1 MKKHNLFIITLLIAT
16 VLTGCG
22 DSPPVIHDLSNQNFE
37 LVNQDS
43 ATVNFPSD
51 YDGKYLVVAFIYTH
65 CPDIC
70 RVTTAN
76 MKNAYKQ
83 LDDTSD
89 VQFVEITF
97 DPKRDTPSVLK
108 NYMQKYKLDENKFS
122 MLTGD
127 SASVD
132 TLLSAMDVDTKISFR
147 QTNDDGNKEYFMN
160 HTDRIAVMDPQG
172 RVRFEYPGSKVPVEH
187 IVEDLNKIR

>member
-1 MKKHNLFIITLLIAT
+1 MYNFRLLLLSVILLG
-16 VLTGCG
+16 LTGCG
-22 DSPPVIHDLSNQNFE
+22 DTPPVIHDLSNQSFE

-43 ATVNFPSD
+43 AAVNFPSD
-51 YDGKYLVVAFIYTH
+51 YEGKYLVVAFIYTH

-76 MKNAYKQ
+76 MKTAYEQ
-83 LDDTSD
+83 LNQPSN

-97 DPKRDTPSVLK
+97 DPMRDTPSVLK
-108 NYMQKYKLDENKFS
+108 SYMQKYKLDENKFS

-132 TLLSAMDVDTKISFR
+132 TLFSAMDVDTKISFSE
-147 QTNDDGNKEYFMN
+147 TNDEGKTEYFMN
-160 HTDRIAVMDPQG
+160 HTDRIAIMDPQG